1 MLYFE
6 AGEHVLTWKIWQR
19 TSKENQGQPL
29 GFWSQDNQGSEG
41 YYTPT
46 KKRDFNRL
54 WGDLIC
60 LRSCRDRSMSPLG
73 TVISHVTLA
82 AQRTHLL
89 NTSRDQ
95 CYMESG
101 VSTDYTMS
109 SNRKIQF
116 TKNSGRDYGLAKR
129 LRFWSI
135 AREGDSDKIRIPRLE

>member
-1 MLYFE
+1 
-6 AGEHVLTWKIWQR
+6 
-19 TSKENQGQPL
+19 
-29 GFWSQDNQGSEG
+29 
-41 YYTPT
+41 
-46 KKRDFNRL
+46 
-54 WGDLIC
+54 
-60 LRSCRDRSMSPLG
+60 MSPLG
-73 TVISHVTLA
+73 TVIFHVTLA
-82 AQRTHLL
+82 AQRTCH
-89 NTSRDQ
+89 TSCHTSHDQ